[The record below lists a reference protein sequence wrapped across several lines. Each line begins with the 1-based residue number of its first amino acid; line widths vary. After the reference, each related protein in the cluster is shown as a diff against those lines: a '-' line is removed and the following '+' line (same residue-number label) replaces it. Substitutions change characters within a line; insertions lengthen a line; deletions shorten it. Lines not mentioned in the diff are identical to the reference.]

1 MRNTGWTVDL
11 VRFGN
16 PKALDQICEMIAELG
31 AHRRVVLGTDSP
43 TGNGVEPLGMLHL
56 ITHLSSLTKIK
67 PEEALCMAT
76 GNTARVYNLPV
87 GFIEPGRS
95 ADVALVDAPI
105 GSVASSALESFA
117 IGDSPAVGMV
127 MIDGLLVVKR
137 SKNTIPPQRNY
148 KLSTH

>member
-1 MRNTGWTVDL
+1 
-11 VRFGN
+11 
-16 PKALDQICEMIAELG
+16 
-31 AHRRVVLGTDSP
+31 
-43 TGNGVEPLGMLHL
+43 
-56 ITHLSSLTKIK
+56 
-67 PEEALCMAT
+67 MAT

-95 ADVALVDAPI
+95 ADVALIDAPI
-105 GSVASSALESFA
+105 GSVREQRTESFA

-127 MIDGLLVVKR
+127 MIDGLVVVKR